1 MDTIAF
7 CILNDKHKRHQSI
20 TSQGMILVVI
30 AWKHTYKIKGKYD
43 RIISKHFLGRPSHEI
58 LVGALLCIHG
68 SKLFIHSTHCI
79 QQVYGTHWEL
89 STTIKQ
95 DGTSWTLK
103 LEHPSNKYLF
113 CFKSRPDLKV
123 SYTKKFSSLSFDTN
137 FVTNCRLRIP
147 NKSHQKSLSVLLN
160 VL

>member
-1 MDTIAF
+1 MIESF
-7 CILNDKHKRHQSI
+7 LNI
-20 TSQGMILVVI
+20 
-30 AWKHTYKIKGKYD
+30 
-43 RIISKHFLGRPSHEI
+43 FLEDHPMRFQLEPC
-58 LVGALLCIHG
+58 CIHG

-79 QQVYGTHWEL
+79 QQVYGTHWDL

-160 VL
+160 VLQMDGGSIYFLTLFIV